1 MSSKIKKWNFGKLC
15 ISNGAGCSGCNKPN
29 LADIVEPKPKIPIQT
44 NPSSNNICHT
54 STNSCEINGHV
65 YSMADDK
72 NDDFD
77 QDDQTST
84 TFSIDISS
92 LSPPSSYQNE
102 NNLSQSEANSG
113 SRVCTCPEIDN
124 TIVVVTNSDDPF
136 QDNHTSKPFS
146 ITNIDSL
153 SALNFDQNYG
163 TNFSQSETNSKVKIS
178 TCQKIDVGLIVAK
191 NLDDPFH
198 DHHTSVTLSNKT
210 KPLSPPKSKQNDDI
224 NLSQIEVNSES
235 KVNTCSK
242 IGSSLALVKNLDNP
256 FHDNHTCPTHSFNTK
271 LLSPPSSNQNA
282 CTNLSQSE
290 TNSESKTDTC
300 PKTSNTLAVVINSD
314 DPFQDFKKS
323 MLQMISEKEIY
334 SSEDLEELLNYFLK
348 LNSPSHHYI
357 IIQAFMEI
365 LNND

>member
-1 MSSKIKKWNFGKLC
+1 MMLFLGGFRKSPFQHLFGLVRLGRVILLDDMTLWLFVC
-15 ISNGAGCSGCNKPN
+15 LYGVLIALRSFEYVW
-29 LADIVEPKPKIPIQT
+29 I
-44 NPSSNNICHT
+44 
-54 STNSCEINGHV
+54 GH
-65 YSMADDK
+65 AFQWIWKD
-72 NDDFD
+72 
-77 QDDQTST
+77 
-84 TFSIDISS
+84 
-92 LSPPSSYQNE
+92 
-102 NNLSQSEANSG
+102 
-113 SRVCTCPEIDN
+113 
-124 TIVVVTNSDDPF
+124 TIVMISRLDKKGGHYHDD
-136 QDNHTSKPFS
+136 
-146 ITNIDSL
+146 ID
-153 SALNFDQNYG
+153 
-163 TNFSQSETNSKVKIS
+163 TR
-178 TCQKIDVGLIVAK
+178 LIVAK

-210 KPLSPPKSKQNDDI
+210 KPLSPKSKQNDDI
-224 NLSQIEVNSES
+224 NLLQIEANSES
-235 KVNTCSK
+235 KVNTCAK

-290 TNSESKTDTC
+290 TNSESKIDTC

-357 IIQAFMEI
+357 ISQAFMEI